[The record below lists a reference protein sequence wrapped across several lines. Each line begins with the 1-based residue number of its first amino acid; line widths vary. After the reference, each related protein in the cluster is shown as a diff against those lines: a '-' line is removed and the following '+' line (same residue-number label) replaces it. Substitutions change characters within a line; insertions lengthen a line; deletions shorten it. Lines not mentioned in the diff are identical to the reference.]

1 MVMYNHKNQY
11 RCTIIRGKSQKEI
24 DNMLPAYALIIN
36 NITPCTKVKFDEEFN
51 KCMLK
56 YIPETSTKK
65 TLDNHRT
72 EIAGTLF
79 GMYYSGFHT
88 PDSEELYVYPSE
100 RTLKF
105 LEDNDQPA
113 FFKDVCYK
121 MQFPNGMTKS
131 EKIIERLE
139 KGISIRP
146 NSYLLEVLLIAE
158 TENIDLTKIEIG
170 YYILNALDALTCKAT
185 PTEVVNQIKMDKRG
199 GINRKIKTANKATSY
214 DYQHIKE
221 QINYLE
227 LANLVVTDTDG
238 FVRLNSKESEAIS
251 IFSNMWSEAPEF
263 LCSSYDFT
271 TTQGKKKFQIEW
283 DYYYSQLSPVSDK
296 FTTTAEAL
304 NIDSDK
310 ILPKQARS
318 LNKTEL
324 GDEGEMYVLNYER
337 NRVKEYDARLLGK
350 VIHLGKQ
357 RGLGYDIQ
365 SVVAEDGEFSEF
377 VKYIEVKAT
386 KRVTE
391 PDLTNNCWSDTI
403 NITRNEWIAAMQHK
417 DSYSIFRVYFIRGS
431 VIMYVI
437 KNIHQK
443 EQEKIIK
450 VVPTTYRIDFG
461 GSAIDE
467 IIPNR
472 MNAGE

>member
-1 MVMYNHKNQY
+1 MYNHGNQY

-24 DNMLPAYALIIN
+24 DNMLPAYAQIIS
-36 NITPCTKVKFDEEFN
+36 NIAPCTKDKFEDEFN
-51 KCMLK
+51 KAILQ
-56 YIPETSTKK
+56 YIPATSTPK
-65 TLDNHRT
+65 TINNHRT

-79 GMYYSGFHT
+79 GMYYEGFHT
-88 PDSEELYVYPSE
+88 DDSEELYVYPSE

-131 EKIIERLE
+131 DKVLERIE

-146 NSYLLEVLLIAE
+146 NSYLLKILSLLKD
-158 TENIDLTKIEIG
+158 ENIVLTKREIG
-170 YYILNALDALTCKAT
+170 YYVLNSLDVLTREAK
-185 PTEVVNQIKMDKRG
+185 PDEVIEQIKVDKKYGLSRE
-199 GINRKIKTANKATSY
+199 IKTPSKATSY
-214 DYQHIKE
+214 DYQHITE

-227 LANLVVTDTDG
+227 LANLLITNSDG
-238 FVRLNSKESEAIS
+238 EVRLNPKEDVAIELFSSKWD
-251 IFSNMWSEAPEF
+251 NHP
-263 LCSSYDFT
+263 DFT
-271 TTQGKKKFQIEW
+271 CSTFDLSTVKGKKKFQMEW
-283 DYYYSQLSPVSDK
+283 DYFFSQLSPVSEK

-304 NIDSDK
+304 NIETEH
-310 ILPKQARS
+310 IVPKQATVGS
-318 LNKTEL
+318 KTDL
-324 GDEGEMYVLNYER
+324 GDEGELYVLNYEK
-337 NRVKEYDARLLGK
+337 NRVKEYDARLARK

-365 SVVAEDGEFSEF
+365 SVVAEDGDFAEF

-391 PDLTNNCWSDTI
+391 PDLTDSCWSDTI

-417 DSYSIFRVYFIRGS
+417 DSYSIFRVYFVRGS

-443 EQEKIIK
+443 EQDKIIK
-450 VVPTTYRIDFG
+450 VVPTTYRVDFC

-472 MNAGE
+472 LNVGE